1 MKKQNNKIYNKIY
14 NFIFNVI
21 AVLAISTIPLTQN
34 AIAMTKKEIIQSVD
48 QNINQEDQGRDFSV
62 LSFNKDGSELMFN
75 ECFDARLINK
85 DAKDG
90 EKECGVFRLNLDNHN
105 LRHYEF
111 PERDK
116 YYYSNASFSPS
127 GNYVVLNR
135 IPKFKFDKKLSYEE
149 NENATR
155 QRYEQIEIAFMKSD
169 GTDFKV
175 IKTSEGLK
183 AGTIMSNDETKI
195 AYVTAKLR
203 KPGSKTLAA
212 HFDIL
217 EIDLKNKTNKLFAG
231 PYQFYETG
239 QMQYLE
245 GDKEILMH
253 AWGPLNEDARGGVD
267 THDYNK
273 KHSNSSIFKIS
284 RGAEG
289 LLEPMVFEGFINVSD
304 PFIAK
309 SKSIYFYGQ
318 EIKTGLRLMKK
329 DINNNILTWRPP
341 SEMAGINRI
350 FPTPDEKKV
359 FILYIFQSGSG
370 WIRQDVTKNGIAFL
384 DTINSTWHKL
394 SVPEVNSSKPI
405 SVISGGIIETNSPN
419 ELKNSLKKLPNFILT
434 NPLNSKK

>member
-1 MKKQNNKIYNKIY
+1 MKKQNNKIYKKIC

-21 AVLAISTIPLTQN
+21 AVLTISTIPLTQN

-105 LRHYEF
+105 LRRYEF
-111 PERDK
+111 PEQDR

-127 GNYVVLNR
+127 GNYVVMKR
-135 IPKFKFDKKLSYEE
+135 TPKNKYDENLSDEKNAELYQQNYEKS
-149 NENATR
+149 
-155 QRYEQIEIAFMKSD
+155 EITMMKSD

-175 IKTSEGLK
+175 IKTEIGLK
-183 AGTIMSNDETKI
+183 TRPIMSNDETKI
-195 AYVTAKLR
+195 AYVRSQAR
-203 KPGSKTLAA
+203 PYGSKTYSSN
-212 HFDIL
+212 FDVY
-217 EIDLKNKTNKLFAG
+217 EIDLKAKTDKLFAG
-231 PYQFYETG
+231 PYQFFETG
-239 QMQYLE
+239 QMQYLK
-245 GDKEILMH
+245 GDREILMH
-253 AWGPLNEDARGGVD
+253 AYAPRRYVKELS
-267 THDYNK
+267 DYMRRYK
-273 KHSNSSIFKIS
+273 NSSIYTIK
-284 RGAEG
+284 RLEEDVP
-289 LLEPMVFEGFINVSD
+289 EPMVVDGTINLRK

-318 EIKTGLRLMKK
+318 EIKTGLQLVKK
-329 DINNNILTWRPP
+329 DINNNILTWEPP
-341 SEMAGINRI
+341 SEMVSINRI
-350 FPTPDEKKV
+350 FPTPDETKV

-370 WIRQDVTKNGIAFL
+370 WVRSDVTKNGIAFL

-394 SVPEVNSSKPI
+394 PVPEVNSSKPI
-405 SVISGGIIETNSPN
+405 SVINGGIIETNSPN